1 MPLSDKVASKLP
13 SIRQPLDLP
22 STDGMTLEKV
32 LQNQTAS
39 PFSLRDFADYLEQTY
54 CAENLA
60 FYMAVSD
67 YQQSARLY
75 FGSTPE
81 TLDAPVIISGQP
93 FRFTESERPML
104 NHEERIRFETLK
116 AKFEDIIERFI
127 LTNAAQEVNIPYE
140 LRHYLLQ
147 TYHEHQSYHPALLK
161 PACVAV
167 VELLRI
173 SAFIPFVTDP
183 NRMIVPTPSKTTLS
197 SKSANS
203 SSNSSSSSSSSNNKN
218 SSALSPRRLRS
229 SPSLAA
235 NDTTPPPPVPA
246 LPLSPGSPLPSR
258 SLSSGGDNTFTAS
271 SSSTLSP
278 TPHHHQYQY
287 QQTWLD
293 FDAMSISSTTSTSTS
308 STSTILKKLTTSFRF
323 RARSQSPP
331 RQTSWRQINIPDP
344 HVFLA
349 NHIQQNN
356 APPTTS
362 SSVPVMERGLSNSSI
377 TSTSTVSSRGSITT
391 PTMNPPT
398 STKCPQPSSSASS
411 SIDTRANHSSQQQN
425 HNHDHHQQQ
434 HLPQQPRQ
442 QQQQQQQEEQPPG
455 TFQPFIC

>member
-1 MPLSDKVASKLP
+1 MPLSDKIPSKLP
-13 SIRQPLDLP
+13 SIRQQLDLP

-93 FRFTESERPML
+93 FRFCESEQTML
-104 NHEERIRFETLK
+104 NHEEQIRFETLK

-127 LTNAAQEVNIPYE
+127 LTNAPQEVNIPYE
-140 LRHYLLQ
+140 LRHQLLQ
-147 TYHEHQSYHPALLK
+147 AYHEHQSYHPALLK

-183 NRMIVPTPSKTTLS
+183 NRLVVIPTPSKTTMS
-197 SKSANS
+197 SKSVNMNKS
-203 SSNSSSSSSSSNNKN
+203 SST
-218 SSALSPRRLRS
+218 LSPRRLRS

-235 NDTTPPPPVPA
+235 ANDTNPPPPVPA
-246 LPLSPGSPLPSR
+246 LPLSPGSPIPSR
-258 SLSSGGDNTFTAS
+258 TLSSAGGVDNNHS
-271 SSSTLSP
+271 SYNNSSADATLSP
-278 TPHHHQYQY
+278 IQPHN
-287 QQTWLD
+287 WSD
-293 FDAMSISSTTSTSTS
+293 FDTMSIASTTSTSTT

-331 RQTSWRQINIPDP
+331 RQTSWRQITIPDP
-344 HVFLA
+344 QAFLV
-349 NHIQQNN
+349 NHNQQN
-356 APPTTS
+356 ASTTTGSSTS

-391 PTMNPPT
+391 PTINPPT
-398 STKCPQPSSSASS
+398 TSTSKCPPSSASS
-411 SIDTRANHSSQQQN
+411 SIDTPTNHSSQQSHRKPQRQQS
-425 HNHDHHQQQ
+425 QQQ
-434 HLPQQPRQ
+434 PTATTATS
-442 QQQQQQQEEQPPG
+442 G